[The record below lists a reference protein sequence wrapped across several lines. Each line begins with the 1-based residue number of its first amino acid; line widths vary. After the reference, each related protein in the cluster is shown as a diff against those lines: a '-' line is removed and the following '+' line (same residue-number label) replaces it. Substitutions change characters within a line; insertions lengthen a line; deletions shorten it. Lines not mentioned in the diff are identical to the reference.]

1 MQIKIDTNKLVNVAA
16 NAFVS
21 AVFGGIG
28 SYTVHVVTKNI
39 AEKEAAKNKPQT
51 TRRKIGFDLRG

>member
-1 MQIKIDTNKLVNVAA
+1 MQIKLDTNKLINVAA

-28 SYTVHVVTKNI
+28 SYTVHVVTKNL
-39 AEKEAAKNKPQT
+39 AEKEVEKNKSRQPQ
-51 TRRKIGFDLRG
+51 RKIGFDLRG